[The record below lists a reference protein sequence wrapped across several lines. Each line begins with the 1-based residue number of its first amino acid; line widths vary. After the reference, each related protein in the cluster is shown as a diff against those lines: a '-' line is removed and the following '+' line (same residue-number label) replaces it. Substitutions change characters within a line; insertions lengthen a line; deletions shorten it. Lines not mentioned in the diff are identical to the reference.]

1 MVPNDDPKLKAQ
13 LAKMWQQSEERLAK
27 ALAAKQHVAYLDLRE
42 APVQLEA
49 LKLIDEAKARLLGT
63 LAIERKGFLLALA
76 TTGPTNPAFLALLK
90 DFRSRGFTV
99 NVFEISQESLEHGL
113 SLYKQLPKE
122 AGDITTRIDV
132 SAEKVAALEKE
143 LTSLEKVSAAVGGFL
158 VGPPQTGEVI
168 NVVLAGAL
176 TNRASDVHFETVDGG
191 SARLRYRIDGV
202 LQTIVE
208 GIPKELYHLI
218 VLRIKLLCNLRL
230 NIDTIAQDGAFAI
243 KLGNLEIELRVAIS
257 PSEFGEAIVMRILD
271 PRSIQITMEQLG
283 FRPDDLALVQQELK
297 APNGMILNTGPT
309 GSGKTTTL
317 YAFLRT
323 LATPDIK
330 IITIEDPIE
339 YHLAGIEQTQV
350 NERVGYTFAG
360 GLRSMMRQDPDMILV
375 GEIRDQET
383 AQIALQAALTGHV
396 VFSTLHTN
404 SSAGVIPRLLDL
416 GAQPVSIGP
425 ALNLVIAQRLVRKL
439 CNQCRVEKEI
449 DADLQKHIAQF
460 LEGLPKR
467 VDRTPYQS
475 VSKIFVAKEGG
486 CDNCHKTGYKGRC
499 GIYELLKID
508 DSFEEL
514 IGRHAGEGE
523 IAKFSKQQGIVLLQ
537 EDGILKALS
546 GITSFEEV
554 ESVTGPIVWENK

>member
-1 MVPNDDPKLKAQ
+1 
-13 LAKMWQQSEERLAK
+13 
-27 ALAAKQHVAYLDLRE
+27 
-42 APVQLEA
+42 
-49 LKLIDEAKARLLGT
+49 
-63 LAIERKGFLLALA
+63 
-76 TTGPTNPAFLALLK
+76 
-90 DFRSRGFTV
+90 
-99 NVFEISQESLEHGL
+99 
-113 SLYKQLPKE
+113 
-122 AGDITTRIDV
+122 V
-132 SAEKVAALEKE
+132 SAEKVAELEKE
-143 LTSLEKVSAAVGGFL
+143 LTSLQKVSEAVSKFL
-158 VGPPQTGEVI
+158 VGAPQTGEVI

-176 TNRASDVHFETVDGG
+176 TNRASDVHFETADGG
-191 SARLRYRIDGV
+191 NARLRYRIDGV
-202 LQTIVE
+202 LQTVIE
-208 GIPKELYHLI
+208 GIPKDLYHLI
-218 VLRIKLLCNLRL
+218 LLRIKLLCNLRL
-230 NIDTIAQDGAFAI
+230 NINTISQDGAFGI

-283 FRPDDLALVQQELK
+283 FRPDDLAIVKEELK

-323 LATPDIK
+323 LATSEVK

-439 CNQCRVEKEI
+439 CEKCKVEEGIASYKE
-449 DADLQKHIAQF
+449 KIAKF
-460 LEGLPKR
+460 LEELPER
-467 VDRTPYQS
+467 VDKTPYQN
-475 VSKIFVAKEGG
+475 VEKIFVAKDGG
-486 CDNCHKTGYKGRC
+486 CEACHSTGYKGRC
-499 GIYELLKID
+499 GIYELLRID
-508 DSFEEL
+508 DSFETL
-514 IGRHAGEGE
+514 ISGRAGEGE
-523 IAKFSKQQGIVLLQ
+523 IEKFSKTKGIVLLQ
-537 EDGILKALS
+537 QDGILKVLAGL
-546 GITSFEEV
+546 TSLEEV
-554 ESVTGPIVWENK
+554 ESVTGPISWTTPS

>member
-1 MVPNDDPKLKAQ
+1 MIPNDDPKLKEQ
-13 LAKMWQQSEERLAK
+13 LSKIWQQSEERLAK
-27 ALAAKQHVAYLDLRE
+27 AAAGKQRTAYLDLRE
-42 APVQLEA
+42 APIQIEA
-49 LKLIDEAKARLLGT
+49 YKLLSEEKAKAAEILV
-63 LAIERKGFLLALA
+63 IERKGYSLAA
-76 TTGPTNPAFLALLK
+76 AAVNPQRAETVAVIKELK
-90 DFRSRGFTV
+90 DQGFKISL
-99 NVFEISQESLEHGL
+99 FEVSKESLEYGL
-113 SLYKQLPKE
+113 TLYDQLPKDRSE
-122 AGDITTRIDV
+122 ITTRVDV
-132 SAEKVAALEKE
+132 SAEKVAELEKE
-143 LTSLEKVSAAVGGFL
+143 LTSLQKVSEAVSKFL
-158 VGPPQTGEVI
+158 VGAPQTGEVI

-176 TNRASDVHFETVDGG
+176 TNRASDVHFETADGG
-191 SARLRYRIDGV
+191 NARLRYRIDGV
-202 LQTIVE
+202 LQTVIE
-208 GIPKELYHLI
+208 GIPKDLYHLI
-218 VLRIKLLCNLRL
+218 LLRIKLLCNLRL
-230 NIDTIAQDGAFAI
+230 NINTISQDGAFGI
-243 KLGNLEIELRVAIS
+243 KLGDLEIELRVAIS

-283 FRPDDLALVQQELK
+283 FRPDDLAIVKEELK

-323 LATPDIK
+323 LATSEVK

-439 CNQCRVEKEI
+439 CEKCKVEEGIANYKE
-449 DADLQKHIAQF
+449 KIAKF
-460 LEGLPKR
+460 LEELPER
-467 VDRTPYQS
+467 VDKTPYQN
-475 VSKIFVAKEGG
+475 VEKIFVAKDGG
-486 CDNCHKTGYKGRC
+486 CEACHSTGYKGRC
-499 GIYELLKID
+499 GIYELLRID
-508 DSFEEL
+508 DSFETL
-514 IGRHAGEGE
+514 ISGRAGEGE
-523 IAKFSKQQGIVLLQ
+523 IEKFSKTKGIVLLQ
-537 EDGILKALS
+537 QDGILKVLAGL
-546 GITSFEEV
+546 TSLEEV
-554 ESVTGPIVWENK
+554 ESVTGPIEW

>member
-1 MVPNDDPKLKAQ
+1 MIPNDDPKLKEQ
-13 LAKMWQQSEERLAK
+13 LSKIWQQSEERLAK
-27 ALAAKQHVAYLDLRE
+27 AAAGKQRTAYLDLRE
-42 APVQLEA
+42 APIQIEA
-49 LKLIDEAKARLLGT
+49 YKLLSEEKAKAAEILV
-63 LAIERKGFLLALA
+63 IERKGYSLAA
-76 TTGPTNPAFLALLK
+76 AAVNPQRAETVAVIKELK
-90 DFRSRGFTV
+90 DQGFKISL
-99 NVFEISQESLEHGL
+99 FEVSKESLEYGL
-113 SLYKQLPKE
+113 TLYDQLPKDRSE
-122 AGDITTRIDV
+122 ITTRVDV
-132 SAEKVAALEKE
+132 SAEKVAELEKE
-143 LTSLEKVSAAVGGFL
+143 LTSLQKVSEAVSKFL
-158 VGPPQTGEVI
+158 VGAPQTGEVI

-176 TNRASDVHFETVDGG
+176 TNRASDVHFETADGG
-191 SARLRYRIDGV
+191 NARLRYRIDGV
-202 LQTIVE
+202 LQTVIE
-208 GIPKELYHLI
+208 GIPKDLYHLI
-218 VLRIKLLCNLRL
+218 LLRIKLLCNLRL
-230 NIDTIAQDGAFAI
+230 NINTISQDGAFGI

-283 FRPDDLALVQQELK
+283 FRPDDLAIVKEELK

-323 LATPDIK
+323 LATSEVK

-439 CNQCRVEKEI
+439 CEKCKVEEGIANYKE
-449 DADLQKHIAQF
+449 KIAKF
-460 LEGLPKR
+460 LEELPER
-467 VDRTPYQS
+467 VDKTPYQN
-475 VSKIFVAKEGG
+475 VEKIFVAKDGG
-486 CDNCHKTGYKGRC
+486 CEACHSTGYKGRC
-499 GIYELLKID
+499 GIYELLRID
-508 DSFEEL
+508 DSFETL
-514 IGRHAGEGE
+514 ISGRAGEGE
-523 IAKFSKQQGIVLLQ
+523 IEKFSKTKGIVLLQ
-537 EDGILKALS
+537 QDGILKVLAGL
-546 GITSFEEV
+546 TSLEEV
-554 ESVTGPIVWENK
+554 ESVTGPISWTASS